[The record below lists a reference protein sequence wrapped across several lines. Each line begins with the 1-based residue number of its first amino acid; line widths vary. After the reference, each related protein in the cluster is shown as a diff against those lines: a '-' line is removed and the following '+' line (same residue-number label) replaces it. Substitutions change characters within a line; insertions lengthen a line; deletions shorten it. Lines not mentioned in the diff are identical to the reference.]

1 MVHRRRKAGGAAWN
15 APRSGEQSIIQDAP
29 TAMARNGAAMN
40 FELNEEQQLIQD
52 TAKRF
57 AAEEIAPTIVEEEHQ
72 HAFRPDRVAKMGQL
86 GFFSCALPEE
96 LGGSGMGFMESV
108 LMAEQIAKVSASWR
122 VPFNMQ
128 NLGPALTVTKFGT
141 PEQKKKYVPGWVA
154 GTQLGFFAMTEP
166 NTGSDVAS
174 MRTYALDKGDHFEI
188 HGNKMWISQAHVG
201 DVGLLYAATDKAQGN
216 KGITAFI
223 IEPKKMKGCTARAI
237 ETKLGLHCAPTG
249 EFVFEGMQVPK
260 ENVLGKVG
268 DGFRVCMWQLNQ
280 TRLGCAAGALGVAGG
295 ALDLAIKYANERTQ
309 FGKTISQHQMVQA
322 QIADMVVEHHAAQML
337 VYRAAWLKDQGKP
350 NQYETSVAKLAASEA
365 AVRAANE
372 CMKIYGSYGFSTEF
386 PAERFYRDAK
396 SLQVVEGTSNIQ
408 RIIISGMACGFTANR
423 E

>member
-1 MVHRRRKAGGAAWN
+1 
-15 APRSGEQSIIQDAP
+15 
-29 TAMARNGAAMN
+29 MN
-40 FELNEEQQLIQD
+40 FELTEDQRLIQD
-52 TAKRF
+52 TARRF
-57 AAEEIAPTIVEEEHQ
+57 AAEQIAPRLEEEERTHE
-72 HAFRPDRVAKMGQL
+72 FRVDRVAKMGEL
-86 GFFSCALPEE
+86 GFFSCAVPEE

-108 LMAEQIAKVSASWR
+108 IMAEQIAKVSASWR

-128 NLGPALTVTKFGT
+128 NLGPALTVAKFGT
-141 PEQKKKYVPGWVA
+141 EAQKKKYVPGWVA

-174 MRTYALDKGDHFEI
+174 MKTHALDRGDHWEV

-201 DVGLLYAATDKAQGN
+201 DAGLLYAYTDRTKGN
-216 KGITAFI
+216 KGMTCFL

-237 ETKLGLHCAPTG
+237 EAKLGLHCSPTG
-249 EFVFEGMQVPK
+249 EFVFEGMRVPK
-260 ENVLGKVG
+260 ENVLGKPG
-268 DGFRVCMWQLNQ
+268 EGFRICMWQLNQ

-295 ALDLAIKYANERTQ
+295 ALDLAVRYANERTQ
-309 FGKTISQHQMVQA
+309 FGKPISQHQMIQA
-322 QIADMVVEHHAAQML
+322 QIAEMAVEHQAAQML

-350 NQYETSVAKLAASEA
+350 SQYETSVAKLAASEA
-365 AVRAANE
+365 AVHAANE

-396 SLQVVEGTSNIQ
+396 SLQIVEGTSNIQ
-408 RIIISGMACGFTANR
+408 KIIISGMACGHTPNR

>member
-1 MVHRRRKAGGAAWN
+1 
-15 APRSGEQSIIQDAP
+15 
-29 TAMARNGAAMN
+29 MN
-40 FELNEEQQLIQD
+40 FELTEEQRLIQD
-52 TAKRF
+52 TARRF
-57 AAEEIAPTIVEEEHQ
+57 AAEQIAPTLEEEERKHE
-72 HAFRPDRVAKMGQL
+72 FRVDRVAKMGEL

-108 LMAEQIAKVSASWR
+108 LIAEQIAKISASWR

-128 NLGPALTVTKFGT
+128 NLGPALTVAKFGT
-141 PEQKKKYVPGWVA
+141 GAQKKKYVPGWVA

-174 MRTYALDKGDHFEI
+174 MKTHAIDKGDYWEV

-201 DVGLLYAATDKAQGN
+201 DAGLLYAYTDRTNGN
-216 KGITAFI
+216 KGITCFL
-223 IEPKKMKGCTARAI
+223 IEPKKMKGCSARAI
-237 ETKLGLHCAPTG
+237 ETKLGLHCSPTG
-249 EFVFEGMQVPK
+249 EFVFDGMRVPK
-260 ENVLGKVG
+260 ENVLGKPG
-268 DGFRVCMWQLNQ
+268 EGFRICMWQLNQ

-295 ALDLAIKYANERTQ
+295 ALDLAVGYANERTQ
-309 FGKTISQHQMVQA
+309 FGKPISQHQMVQA
-322 QIADMVVEHHAAQML
+322 QIAEMAVEHQAAQML

-350 NQYETSVAKLAASEA
+350 SQYETSVAKLAASEA
-365 AVRAANE
+365 AVHAANE

-408 RIIISGMACGFTANR
+408 KIIISGMACGHTPNR

>member
-1 MVHRRRKAGGAAWN
+1 
-15 APRSGEQSIIQDAP
+15 
-29 TAMARNGAAMN
+29 MN
-40 FELNEEQQLIQD
+40 FELSEDQRLIQD
-52 TAKRF
+52 TARRF
-57 AAEEIAPTIVEEEHQ
+57 AAEQIAPTLEEEERRHE
-72 HAFRPDRVAKMGQL
+72 FRADRVAKMGEL

-96 LGGSGMGFMESV
+96 LGGSGLGFMESV
-108 LMAEQIAKVSASWR
+108 LMAEQIARVSASWR
-122 VPFNMQ
+122 LPFNMQ
-128 NLGPALTVTKFGT
+128 NLGPSLTVAKFGT
-141 PEQKKKYVPGWVA
+141 GAQKKKYVPGWVA
-154 GTQLGFFAMTEP
+154 GRQLGFFAMTEP

-174 MRTYALDKGDHFEI
+174 MKTYALDRGDHWEV
-188 HGNKMWISQAHVG
+188 HGSKIWISQAQVG
-201 DVGLLYAATDKAQGN
+201 DAGLLYAYTDKEKGN

-249 EFVFEGMQVPK
+249 EFVFEGMKVPK
-260 ENVLGKVG
+260 ENVLGKPG
-268 DGFRVCMWQLNQ
+268 EGFRICMWQLNQ

-295 ALDLAIKYANERTQ
+295 ALELAIDYANQRTQ
-309 FGKTISQHQMVQA
+309 FGKPIAQHQMVQA
-322 QIADMVVEHHAAQML
+322 QIADMVLEHQAAQML

-365 AVRAANE
+365 AVHAANE
-372 CMKIYGSYGFSTEF
+372 CMKIYGSYGFSTEY

-408 RIIISGMACGFTANR
+408 RIIISGMACGSTPNR